1 MAIVA
6 FRPINAS
13 SIYDRDISHLR
24 PSKSSILRASPRT
37 KHIKFQE
44 LISFIYY
51 ELDQPVAPN
60 RNIILEGLNYDFRQ
74 VNSSAEDIV
83 CKLESLEKTSL
94 DFDGD
99 TVRLEGQVIVKNVSY
114 EKTVSIRYSLSN
126 WKTFSDLPA
135 FFFNSQEDSNF
146 DRFMF
151 IIKVD
156 REFLMNQAII
166 TIQLAVKYEVA
177 GQVYWD
183 NNSNLNYSFKLYVE
197 E

>member
-114 EKTVSIRYSLSN
+114 EKQVSIRYSLSN

-156 REFLMNQAII
+156 REFLMSQDSI
-166 TIQLAVKYEVA
+166 TIHLAVKYEVA

-183 NNSNLNYSFKLYVE
+183 NNSSLNYSFKLFVE
-197 E
+197 K